1 MAATVRY
8 LPCRGSHAAIMF
20 CGLNICRVRSDT
32 VWGAVYLRV
41 SLHAVG
47 WFVVPMLHLYNV
59 LGLVL
64 KTRSA
69 DKKLKDFVNLHKL
82 HRFF

>member
-1 MAATVRY
+1 MVVSLVYSKALFYSSAMLLKASVSLLGVGSTAAVRY

-41 SLHAVG
+41 SLRLVG
-47 WFVVPMLHLYNV
+47 
-59 LGLVL
+59 
-64 KTRSA
+64 
-69 DKKLKDFVNLHKL
+69 
-82 HRFF
+82 